1 MVLDYSRKLN
11 SDLAKIKVISEN
23 QIRTRAVE
31 IDNDLKWPAENI
43 KDLLNAG
50 FGGLCVPSEFGG
62 LGYGLLALAK
72 ICETVG
78 MECASTS
85 ICFGMHCVGAAVLSA
100 QATEE
105 QAKKYLKPIC
115 NGTHLTTLALSEP
128 GTGAHFY
135 YPQCSLY
142 SDHDEFILNGT
153 KGFITNGGHADSYV
167 VSAMQTGEGI
177 LPSFSC
183 IVVDRD
189 SNGITWKESWK
200 GFGMRGNDSLTAE
213 FKNVRLCKENLLG
226 SEGDQTWYV
235 FNVVAPY
242 FLMAMSGVYLG
253 VARTALNLAQAHLKN
268 RKYGHNGRSLAEE
281 SIIQHRLA
289 SLWGKCEATGQLIYY
304 AANRFDEGDE
314 AATLEIM
321 LAKAEIAEIATNIV
335 NEAMT
340 LMGGIAYRDGAQI
353 QRCLR
358 DVRAAHVMAPTTD
371 LLRQWAGRILLDQPI
386 LGD

>member
-1 MVLDYSRKLN
+1 MVLDYSGKLN
-11 SDLAKIKVISEN
+11 GDLSKIKKISEN
-23 QIRTRAVE
+23 QIRSRAVN
-31 IDNDLKWPAENI
+31 IDKNLEWPAENI
-43 KDLLNAG
+43 KELQNAG
-50 FGGLCVPSEFGG
+50 FGGLCVPAEFGG
-62 LGYGLLALAK
+62 LGHGLLALSK
-72 ICETVG
+72 VCETVG

-100 QATEE
+100 QATKT
-105 QAKKYLKPIC
+105 QVDNYLKPIC
-115 NGTHLTTLALSEP
+115 DGTHLTTLALSEP

-135 YPQCSLY
+135 YPQCSLFVG
-142 SDHDEFILNGT
+142 DNDLVLNGT

-167 VSAMQTGEGI
+167 VSAMQTGADI

-183 IVVDRD
+183 VVVDGD
-189 SNGITWKESWK
+189 LDGITWKDSWQ
-200 GFGMRGNDSLTAE
+200 GFGMRGNDSRTAE
-213 FKNVRLCKENLLG
+213 FKNVRLSKENLLG
-226 SEGDQTWYV
+226 SAGDQTWYV

-253 VARTALNLAQAHLKN
+253 VARTALKLVQEHLKN
-268 RKYGHNGRSLAEE
+268 RKYSHNGKSLSEE
-281 SIIQHRLA
+281 SIIQHRIA
-289 SLWGKCEATGQLIYY
+289 TLWGKCEATRQLIYY

-314 AATLEIM
+314 GAILDIM
-321 LAKAEIAEIATNIV
+321 LAKAEIAEVATNIV